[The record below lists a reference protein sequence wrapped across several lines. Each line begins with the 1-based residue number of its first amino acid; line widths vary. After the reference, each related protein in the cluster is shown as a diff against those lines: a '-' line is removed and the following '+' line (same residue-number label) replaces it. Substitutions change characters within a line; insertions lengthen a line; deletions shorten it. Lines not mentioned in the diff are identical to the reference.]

1 MELKSNENRT
11 LNENFER
18 VSGNLRTKTEEC
30 GRIAGTLTERDR
42 TVATLEQ
49 RLQERVTFPDVVSR
63 LATLGDVMNAVDHN
77 ADANMLRNTVDEHTR
92 WIVNR
97 LVPTKSPVRES
108 DWGKFKVGVFTAV
121 SKAHQ
126 YERESRM
133 PRNNTTLVYGP
144 MAKRSRRD
152 QF

>member
-1 MELKSNENRT
+1 MELKSDENRT
-11 LNENFER
+11 LTENFER

-30 GRIAGTLTERDR
+30 GRIAGTLAERDQ
-42 TVATLEQ
+42 TVATLQQ
-49 RLQERVTFPDVVSR
+49 RLQERVTMPDVVSR
-63 LATLGDVMNAVDHN
+63 LAILGDLMNKVDHN
-77 ADANMLRNTVDEHTR
+77 ADANVLRNTVDEHTR

-97 LVPTKSPVRES
+97 LVPTSSLAREGN
-108 DWGKFKVGVFTAV
+108 WGKFKNGVWTAV

-126 YERESRM
+126 YEVESRL
-133 PRNNTTLVYGP
+133 PRNNTTIVYGP

>member
-1 MELKSNENRT
+1 M
-11 LNENFER
+11 
-18 VSGNLRTKTEEC
+18 
-30 GRIAGTLTERDR
+30 
-42 TVATLEQ
+42 
-49 RLQERVTFPDVVSR
+49 PDVVSR
-63 LATLGDVMNAVDHN
+63 LAILGDLMNTVDHN
-77 ADANMLRNTVDEHTR
+77 ADANVLRNNVDEHTR

-97 LVPTKSPVRES
+97 LVPTHSSVREGN
-108 DWGKFKVGVFTAV
+108 WGKFKNGVFTAV
-121 SKAHQ
+121 SKAYQ